1 MPSVKNHE
9 SLMKQLKLHLD
20 PKRKLGGDYRSLASA
35 FGKNLNYT
43 WLLESTP
50 SPVEH
55 LIQDYRPTVRM
66 LKDALNSDVVKREDV
81 AHKVEKWVENEG
93 CNCEICFDIR

>member
-1 MPSVKNHE
+1 MPYVQNNDR
-9 SLMKQLKLHLD
+9 LMKQLKLHLD

-35 FGKNLNYT
+35 FGENLNYI
-43 WLLESTP
+43 WFLESTP
-50 SPVEH
+50 SPVEQ

-81 AHKVEKWVENEG
+81 AHKIEEWVENEG

>member
-1 MPSVKNHE
+1 MV
-9 SLMKQLKLHLD
+9 
-20 PKRKLGGDYRSLASA
+20 
-35 FGKNLNYT
+35 FGINTK
-43 WLLESTP
+43 S
-50 SPVEH
+50 SVEH

-81 AHKVEKWVENEG
+81 AHKIEEWVENEG